1 MSAFDKAEWAIVGAS
16 VAIFLAATLHAVA
29 GCSELR
35 EMKREAVKRGHAEWV
50 VDQETGRT
58 EWRWKQ

>member
-1 MSAFDKAEWAIVGAS
+1 MNAFDRADAFIAGMVLVILIV
-16 VAIFLAATLHAVA
+16 VTLHATV
-29 GCSELR
+29 GCAELR